1 MTKYSPLEFP
11 HGKVNRP
18 ASSRSMHGPY
28 FKRLCSLSKELRRY
42 ANEEKK
48 GKSYYYS
55 ATLFVAAP
63 AAPAAAGWLEAT
75 TTTKVYRIVKLLLLQ
90 LTVPNGSPGWME

>member
-1 MTKYSPLEFP
+1 
-11 HGKVNRP
+11 
-18 ASSRSMHGPY
+18 MHGPY

-48 GKSYYYS
+48 GKSYS
-55 ATLFVAAP
+55 SIFVVVVVRHEWQRQAVVAA
-63 AAPAAAGWLEAT
+63 WQQRRL
-75 TTTKVYRIVKLLLLQ
+75 TTKVYRIVKLLLLQ